1 MANKNDLR
9 VIKNIKNINQAF
21 LELIEKYDYEKI
33 TVTEIAERAMINR
46 KTFYLHYETK
56 DALLN
61 EVVKGALVI
70 MLENTRYSDLIPS
83 EDCHMGSIKNDMFC
97 ILKNIS
103 SEKTLFKLL
112 FTNHEMLEQTRAL
125 LKGRLIDFV
134 IENVTINKNIP
145 KDLFS
150 ISVTAVIIEMIR
162 WWLGQEKYSV
172 EETALMF
179 TELLNNGFTQIVRE
193 EC

>member
-83 EDCHMGSIKNDMFC
+83 EDCHMGSIKNDMFF